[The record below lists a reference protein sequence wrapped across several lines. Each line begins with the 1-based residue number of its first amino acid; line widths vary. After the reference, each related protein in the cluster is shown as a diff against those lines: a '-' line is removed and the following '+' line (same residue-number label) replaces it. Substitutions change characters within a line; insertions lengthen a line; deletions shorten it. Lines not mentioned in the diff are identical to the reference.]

1 MMNDGDTA
9 PLSTAPLTT
18 VRTVQDLRAAIR
30 NLRQTHPRIALVPTM
45 GALHAGHLTLVKEG
59 LARADAVVAT
69 IFVNPKQFGPNEDFS
84 RYPRQE
90 AADRQALASAG
101 CALLFAPPPDVVYP
115 QGFRTSVSVAGL
127 SDPLEGMI
135 RPGHFDGVATV
146 VAKLLLMAGPDVAL
160 FGEKDWQQLAIIR
173 RLVTDLDIPV
183 DIVGVPT
190 VRDADGLAL
199 SSRNAY
205 LTAEQRAIARSLP
218 ESLFEAARRLS
229 AGAPVGPTLA
239 YARANVL
246 AAGFQSV
253 DYLVL
258 ADPATLEPLPTL
270 DRPARLLAA
279 ARLGTTRLLDNLEV
293 LPA

>member
-173 RLVTDLDIPV
+173 RLVADLDIPV
-183 DIVGVPT
+183 EIVGVPT

-205 LTAEQRAIARSLP
+205 LTAEQRAIARNLP
-218 ESLFEAARRLS
+218 ESLFDAARRLN
-229 AGAPVGPTLA
+229 AGAPVTPTLDA
-239 YARANVL
+239 ARATLL